1 MSYSS
6 DEKRDSEQSLDYSS
20 DEKEYESSNN
30 QLMNAIRNNDIVAI
44 ETLVN
49 FGVEIRPI
57 EFSQAVKLGNLNVI
71 QILLYN
77 GAIISF
83 NDLLFSIVRGFEE
96 IVDEFIDSG
105 INVNQETGRALEATA
120 YINDQN
126 KRLNI
131 LESLLLAGANDS
143 EGTALELHATF
154 NNGDIESVALL
165 LDHLNY
171 TPNQIKSAI
180 NEAIA
185 SGQLQIAFELALYLN
200 DDTILNDMLNN
211 QQFNLNQ
218 NNFRAAIRHE
228 RLDIAL
234 RIAVM
239 MRSFALV
246 RHLFDDLEYEAG
258 PEVIEIALFAGR
270 ILNLPDIE
278 EYILSRVKMLP

>member
-44 ETLVN
+44 ETLMN